1 MGSILMAR
9 PKTKDGDKR
18 TQLSITLPNEL
29 VEWLKDLVK
38 DREVATV
45 SFAVEKA
52 LLEYRKSRK
61 A

>member
-9 PKTKDGDKR
+9 PKAKDGDKR

>member
-1 MGSILMAR
+1 
-9 PKTKDGDKR
+9 
-18 TQLSITLPNEL
+18 LSITLPNEL